1 MSQYIDPESL
11 AAIPLFQNLTRS
23 ELARVAPHLRRQSF
37 LPGSSIITAEQPGE
51 VVYIILTGTVKVH
64 VEQANGND
72 VILAILG
79 ADEIVGELSMVDSLG
94 RSANVVTLEMCE
106 LIWIDRLTFGQLA
119 SDISAIST
127 NLVRI
132 LARRLRLA
140 NAHIQSLASHDV
152 FGRVAR
158 LIVAFAQEYGQAQE
172 NGSLFI
178 PLNMTQ
184 SDFASLA
191 GASRVRVNQV
201 LNHYKQQ
208 QYISISSPNYII
220 VHNIDAL
227 QRRCI

>member
-1 MSQYIDPESL
+1 MSQPIDPASL
-11 AAIPLFQNLTRS
+11 AAIPLFQNLTAE
-23 ELARVAPHLRRQSF
+23 ELARVSPYLRRRTF
-37 LPGSSIITAEQPGE
+37 MPGSSIITADQPGE
-51 VVYIILTGTVKVH
+51 VVYIILSGTVKVH
-64 VEQANGND
+64 VEQANGSD

-94 RSANVVTLEMCE
+94 RSANVVTLETCNV
-106 LIWIDRLTFGQLA
+106 IWIDRQTFNGLA
-119 SDISAIST
+119 QEIPVIST

-158 LIVAFAQEYGQAQE
+158 LIVAFTQEYGREQE
-172 NGSLFI
+172 DGTLLI

-208 QYISISSPNYII
+208 QYISIMPPNYII
-220 VHNIDAL
+220 VHNIEAL
-227 QRRCI
+227 QRRCA